1 MSGRRIVFV
10 VVAAVAAGGAAM
22 AVSGHAAAAHRSW
35 PVRMDTDALE
45 MRDVP
50 VAVPLPP
57 ARFHGPRLRTPVP
70 VLMYHA
76 IGVPPPGAPYPELFV
91 SRGLFRAQV
100 RALAAAGYHAVTLDH
115 VWRAWHGRAALPRR
129 PVVLSFDDGYRGD
142 YGAAMPDLRRRGW
155 PGVLN
160 LLVANLH
167 RRGWGLKT
175 WMVRRMVRDGWEVDS
190 HTLTHPDL
198 VTVSPAQLRRE
209 VAHSRAV
216 LRRLFGV
223 PVDFFCYP
231 SGVFDAAVIAAVRRA
246 GYLGATTTLPG
257 LALPSQPDT
266 LRRVRVDGG
275 EPPAAL
281 LQAIAGA

>member
-1 MSGRRIVFV
+1 MSGRRIAFV
-10 VVAAVAAGGAAM
+10 VVALVVLASGVVAH
-22 AVSGHAAAAHRSW
+22 SEHAAAAHRRA
-35 PVRMDTDALE
+35 PVRMNADALE
-45 MRDVP
+45 MRDLP
-50 VAVPLPP
+50 VVVPLPP

-76 IGVPPPGAPYPELFV
+76 IGEPPPGAPYPALFV
-91 SRGLFRAQV
+91 SPALFRAQM
-100 RALAAAGYHAVTLDH
+100 RALAAAGYHPVTLDR
-115 VWRAWHGRAALPRR
+115 VWRAWHGRAPLPRE

-142 YGAAMPDLRRRGW
+142 YGVAMPALHRRGW

-167 RRGWGLKT
+167 RHGWGLKT
-175 WMVRRMVRDGWEVDS
+175 WMVRRMIGNGWEVDS

-198 VTVSPAQLRRE
+198 DTVSPAQLRRE
-209 VAHSRAV
+209 VGRSRV
-216 LRRLFGV
+216 ILRRLFGV

-231 SGVFDAAVIAAVRRA
+231 SGVFDPAVIAAVRRA

-257 LALPSQPDT
+257 LAVPSEADT

-275 EPPAAL
+275 EPAAAL
-281 LQAIAGA
+281 LQAIAQA